1 MAIDR
6 AREPRVR
13 PCEAHPRRS
22 RSAPILT
29 RVAYRDTLREG
40 MESRFTDDRR
50 RVTDRRSRQVKR
62 EAQVVLICNPRAGG
76 RWKALAGILDS
87 EEARHVRRIV
97 TDSVDDI
104 AQAVADL
111 GEEAELL
118 CIYGGD
124 GTIQRI
130 LDRLA
135 PRARDQVHLA
145 LLGGGTMNVTSRWCG
160 FSRDPVR
167 NFRYVVRGHRTGEL
181 LYKEVPVLE
190 VTAGGGSHR
199 GFTFGMGPVVRLL
212 DAYERGRKGK
222 VAALRLAAQA
232 VAAAWIRSPQ
242 EVEKLLSPQIADIHL
257 DGEKLPYSEFAA
269 VFANVTGQ
277 INPGVE
283 PFVNERSRNAFYCAA
298 AAPFLIRGWLPL
310 DLAALT
316 EPGRLL
322 ERLRNPALFTDP
334 RYINRTGSRLEIRTE
349 EPLYTVDGEI
359 IQAPGGDIVVELG
372 PTLRLAVGAG
382 PRRPSR
388 LKERLGRSRR

>member
-1 MAIDR
+1 MEAGSRDERRRASDRR
-6 AREPRVR
+6 ARR
-13 PCEAHPRRS
+13 PK
-22 RSAPILT
+22 
-29 RVAYRDTLREG
+29 
-40 MESRFTDDRR
+40 
-50 RVTDRRSRQVKR
+50 Q

-104 AQAVADL
+104 ARAVADL

-135 PRARDQVHLA
+135 PRASDKVHLA

-167 NFRYVVRGHRTGEL
+167 NFRHVVRAHRTGEL
-181 LYKEVPVLE
+181 LYKEVRILE
-190 VTAGGGSHR
+190 VAAGGGFHR

-232 VAAAWIRSPQ
+232 ITAAWIKSPQ
-242 EVEKLLSPQIADIHL
+242 QIEELLVPMAADIRV
-257 DGEKLPYSEFAA
+257 DGEQLPYGEFAA

-283 PFVNERSRNAFYCAA
+283 PFVDQRSRDNFYCAA
-298 AAPFLIRGWLPL
+298 AAVTARELTLALPFLVRGWLPL
-310 DLAALT
+310 DIAALT

-334 RYINRTGSRLEIRTE
+334 RYVNRTGARLDIRSE
-349 EPLYTVDGEI
+349 EPLYTIDGEI
-359 IQAPGGDIVVELG
+359 IHAPGGDLSVQFG
-372 PTLRLAVGAG
+372 PTLRLAVGATS
-382 PRRPSR
+382 PRPTGI
-388 LKERLGRSRR
+388 KERINRVTRPLTG